1 MDTNTKKELLE
12 RYGHLYNAVN
22 FPPAL
27 VKDLAQ
33 KRKALEA
40 CQQEMARHNLS
51 HQDYLDHKDM
61 QRYLQKANRLI
72 AEENRKK
79 NEMQS
84 DTIRIIGGILL
95 IIIGLALTSM
105 SDGKVLFYGA
115 IFVGIGLI
123 ISGIIGISA
132 NKEAD

>member
-1 MDTNTKKELLE
+1 MDPNNKKELLE
-12 RYGHLYNAVN
+12 RYGYLYNAVN
-22 FPPAL
+22 FPPGL
-27 VKDLAQ
+27 VKDLEQ
-33 KRKALEA
+33 KRKAFEA

-72 AEENRKK
+72 ADEKRKK
-79 NEMQS
+79 NELQS
-84 DTIRIIGGILL
+84 DTIRIIGGIILF
-95 IIIGLALTSM
+95 IIGLVLTNM
-105 SDGKVLFYGA
+105 SNGKILFYGA
-115 IFVGIGLI
+115 IFVGVGLI